1 MLEGGPELQ
10 VDIALPAVI
19 VPAREVRRLV
29 PFLPLPPRMLP
40 LGPESAPL
48 LEAVVWVE

>member
-1 MLEGGPELQ
+1 MLEEGPEWQ
-10 VDIALPAVI
+10 VDLAVPAAI
-19 VPAREVRRLV
+19 VPARKVGRLA